1 MYKLNMY
8 FLTAL
13 LVIMT
18 AGCISR
24 PAKKQEIPEGV
35 SSFKVLA
42 PENSGILQNK
52 AERFAQAMFKSFR
65 TGEFKHWQESLQAE
79 SPAGSP
85 PIVDEKRFQEMR
97 RRLEKDWGKF
107 VKCHY
112 LGALDQSVFRDYIWK
127 CTFESETADK
137 EIIRLEEL
145 FVVRCT
151 LLKGKMTF
159 TGFGFRFFNRP
170 GFRDQVI
177 NLKKGREKN
186 EKTDGKTTKNSGLH
200 RRIHKG
206 AGDSPHGA

>member
-1 MYKLNMY
+1 M
-8 FLTAL
+8 FFFTAL
-13 LVIMT
+13 LVVST
-18 AGCISR
+18 AGCVNR

-35 SSFKVLA
+35 SAFSFPDTQGAAL
-42 PENSGILQNK
+42 LQAK
-52 AERFAQAMFKSFR
+52 AERFTQAMFKSFQ
-65 TGEFKHWQESLQAE
+65 TGDFKYWKESLQAE
-79 SPAGSP
+79 SPANSP
-85 PIVDEKRFQEMR
+85 LIVDENRFQQMR
-97 RRLEKDWGKF
+97 LKLEKDWGKF

-112 LGALDQSVFRDYIWK
+112 LGALDQSVFRDHIWK

-137 EIIRLEEL
+137 KIIRLEEL

-151 LLKGKMTF
+151 QLKGKMTF

-186 EKTDGKTTKNSGLH
+186 EKIDGKTTKNSGLY

-206 AGDSPHGA
+206 AGDSTDCA